1 MRLRLGFVLGFS
13 CGYYLGARAG
23 RDRYEQLNR
32 LLAKARR
39 SDAYE
44 TTSDKAKD
52 LLDDGVEKAKDLLDD
67 GVEKAKDLVDEGVE
81 RARDFVEEHRTS
93 DAEGELDGI
102 PIGTIVGSELDPT
115 VHDLS
120 PGPPPAGSLSDDPRP
135 GGPDA
140 P

>member
-1 MRLRLGFVLGFS
+1 MRFRLGLVLGFS
-13 CGYYLGARAG
+13 CGYYLGTRAG
-23 RDRYEQLNR
+23 RARYEQLNR

-44 TTSDKAKD
+44 TAS
-52 LLDDGVEKAKDLLDD
+52 
-67 GVEKAKDLVDEGVE
+67 EKAKDLVDEGVE
-81 RARDFVEEHRTS
+81 KARDFVEDHRPTS
-93 DAEGELDGI
+93 AESDGGI
-102 PIGTIVGSELDPT
+102 PIGTIAGSELDPS

-135 GGPDA
+135 GGPAA